1 MSLVKIVSDQKT
13 DWHDITEILL
23 NMVLNNPLL
32 HAYSIKNITT
42 GSVDRNKDGYDLVL
56 LFNTA
61 THLWLSQS
69 M

>member
-13 DWHDITEILL
+13 DCHDITEIL
-23 NMVLNNPLL
+23 
-32 HAYSIKNITT
+32 ITT

-61 THLWLSQS
+61 THL
-69 M
+69 

>member
-13 DWHDITEILL
+13 DCHDITEILL

-61 THLWLSQS
+61 THL
-69 M
+69 

>member
-13 DWHDITEILL
+13 DCHDITEILL
-23 NMVLNNPLL
+23 NGIKQPIT
-32 HAYSIKNITT
+32 YSIKNITT

-61 THLWLSQS
+61 THLCLSQS